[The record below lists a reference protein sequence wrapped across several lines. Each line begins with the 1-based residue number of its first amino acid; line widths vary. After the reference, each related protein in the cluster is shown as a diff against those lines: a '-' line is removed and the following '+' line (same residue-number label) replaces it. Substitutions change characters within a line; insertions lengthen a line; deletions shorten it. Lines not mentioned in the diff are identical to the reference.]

1 MLQKPSPLPPM
12 SFQCGFSLEDE
23 LGGLV
28 SAVEQIEQI
37 AEDAGIELGDDDDL
51 EEDQDDD

>member
-1 MLQKPSPLPPM
+1 M

-37 AEDAGIELGDDDDL
+37 AADAGIELGDDDDL

>member
-1 MLQKPSPLPPM
+1 MLQKLSPLPPM

-37 AEDAGIELGDDDDL
+37 AADAGIELGDDDDP